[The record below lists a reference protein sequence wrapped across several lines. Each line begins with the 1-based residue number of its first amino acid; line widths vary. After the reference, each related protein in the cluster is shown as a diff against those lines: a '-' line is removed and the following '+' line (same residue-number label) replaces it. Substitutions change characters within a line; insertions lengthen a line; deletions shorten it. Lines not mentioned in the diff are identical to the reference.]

1 MYFNVFGEK
10 VSKTRYKEML
20 NAAKNR
26 RELIAARFDRREL
39 IKMGLVTSAGLLV
52 PMRGLSAR
60 AQQFPQGT
68 PDLCSQ
74 PPANQAKSPPTR
86 AFVRPLPILPVA
98 QTVKALNPAPTV
110 APNVAAGEART
121 RPHQALTL
129 FPPQKF
135 FNISQRQI
143 MHSFSPDLPTQP
155 VWGFDDSNGH
165 VSTPAPLYVFRY
177 GVPVLVRNNNNLPR
191 DPQVGGFGKPEVST
205 HLHNAHTP
213 SESDGFPGDFFK
225 SSQLLGHPSFY
236 DQHYPMQLAGVLSTH
251 KSTGG
256 DINEALSFLWFH
268 DHRVNFTSQNTYK
281 GLVGMCLFF
290 NEFDTGDEHAGFHLP
305 SFPEFDIPM
314 AFSDKVFDDDGKLF
328 FDLFNLDGILGDKFT
343 VNGEIQPFL
352 KVKPRRY
359 RLRLVDTGPS
369 RFYEF
374 FLTDPNHLNNVNPF
388 FVIADDGNLLPRPVK
403 VASARIG
410 VAERVDIIVDF
421 RPFAGK
427 SIFLENRLNQLN
439 GQGPV
444 IGQECN
450 APEILAAGQGNF
462 LVRFDVDS
470 APVADNSGDP
480 ENMKFYDL
488 PTVVEPRITRTLKFD
503 RLNGQ
508 WSINGQFV
516 DPTFEA
522 PRIRVGLNT
531 VENWILSNVTGNWT
545 HPVHIHFEEHQILA
559 RNEVPPSL
567 AIEHARK
574 DVTQL
579 RPNSRARLFFRF
591 RDFHGRYPLHCHNL
605 IHEDHA
611 MMLRWDIDPE
621 GGDDAFAP

>member
-1 MYFNVFGEK
+1 MYFNLFGK
-10 VSKTRYKEML
+10 RVSRARHKEML
-20 NAAKNR
+20 DAAKNR
-26 RELIAARFDRREL
+26 RELIAARLDRREL
-39 IKMGLVTSAGLLV
+39 IRMGLITSAGLLV
-52 PMRGLSAR
+52 PLKGLSAR
-60 AQQFPQGT
+60 AQQGFPQG
-68 PDLCSQ
+68 PSNLCSV
-74 PPANQAKSPPTR
+74 PAANQFASPHTR

-98 QTVKALNPAPTV
+98 QTVPALNPAPTV
-110 APNVAAGEART
+110 APNAAAGEKRT
-121 RPHQALTL
+121 RDHQALTI

-135 FNISQRQI
+135 YNVTQRQI
-143 MHSFSPDLPTQP
+143 MHSYSPDLPTQP
-155 VWGFDDSNGH
+155 VWGFDDGVH
-165 VSTPAPLYVFRY
+165 AITPAPLYVFRY
-177 GVPVLVRNNNNLPR
+177 GVPVLVRNNNSLPL

-213 SESDGFPGDFFK
+213 SESDGFPGDFFP
-225 SSQLLGHPSFY
+225 SAQLTPGQRSFY
-236 DQHYPMQLAGVLSTH
+236 DQHYPMQLAGILSTH
-251 KSTGG
+251 PGTG

-290 NEFDTGDEHAGFHLP
+290 NEFDTGDENTGFHLP

-314 AFSDKVFDDDGKLF
+314 AFADKVFDQDGKLF

-359 RLRLVDTGPS
+359 RLRLLNTGPS

-374 FLTDPNHLNNVNPF
+374 FLTDRNNLNAVNPY
-388 FVIADDGNLLPRPVK
+388 FVIADDGNLLPTPVK
-403 VASARIG
+403 VTSARIG
-410 VAERVDIIVDF
+410 VAERVDVIVDF
-421 RPFAGK
+421 RVFAGK
-427 SIFLENRLNQLN
+427 SIFLENRLSQLN

-444 IGQECN
+444 IAQECGV
-450 APEILAAGQGNF
+450 PEVMPAGQGNF
-462 LVRFDVDS
+462 LLRFDVES

-480 ENMKFYDL
+480 ETMKFYDL
-488 PTVVEPRITRTLKFD
+488 PAIVAPRITRTLKFD
-503 RLNGQ
+503 RLQGQ

-531 VENWILSNVTGNWT
+531 VENWVLSNITGNWT
-545 HPVHIHFEEHQILA
+545 HPIHIHFEEHQILT
-559 RNEVPPSL
+559 RNDVSPSL
-567 AIEHARK
+567 AIEHSRK

-579 RPNSRARLFFRF
+579 KPNSRARLFFRF

-611 MMLRWDIDPE
+611 MMLRWDIDPD
-621 GGDDAFAP
+621 GGDDAVVP

>member
-1 MYFNVFGEK
+1 MYFNVFGQR
-10 VSKTRYKEML
+10 VSKAQYKEML

-26 RELIAARFDRREL
+26 RELIAAQFSRREL
-39 IKMGLVTSAGLLV
+39 IKMGLVTSAGLLT
-52 PMRGLSAR
+52 PISGLSAR
-60 AQQFPQGT
+60 AFDQQGFPQ
-68 PDLCSQ
+68 LCGPLNQ
-74 PPANQAKSPPTR
+74 PASPQTR
-86 AFVRPLPILPVA
+86 PFIRPLPILPVT
-98 QTVKALNPAPTV
+98 QPVKALNPAPTI
-110 APNVAAGEART
+110 APNTAAGEGRT
-121 RPHQALTL
+121 RDHQAFTV

-135 FNISQRQI
+135 FSVTQKQI
-143 MHSFSPDLPTQP
+143 MHSYSPDLPTQP
-155 VWGFDDSNGH
+155 VWGFRDDSNGH
-165 VSTPAPLYVFRY
+165 ESTPAPLYVFRY
-177 GVPVLVRNNNNLPR
+177 GVPVLVRNNNALPR
-191 DPQVGGFGKPEVST
+191 NPQVGGFGRPEVST

-251 KSTGG
+251 RASGG

-281 GLVGMCLFF
+281 GLVGMCCFF
-290 NEFDTGDEHAGFHLP
+290 NEFDTGDELTGFHLP

-314 AFSDKVFDDDGKLF
+314 AFADKVFDESGNLS

-359 RLRLVDTGPS
+359 RLRLLDTGPS

-374 FLTDPNHLNNVNPF
+374 FLTDKNNLNAVNPLW
-388 FVIADDGNLLPRPVK
+388 VIADDGNLLPRPVK

-427 SIFLENRLNQLN
+427 SIYLENRLNQMN

-444 IGQECN
+444 ITQECGL
-450 APEILAAGQGNF
+450 PEIQPAGQGN
-462 LVRFDVDS
+462 LLLRFDVDS
-470 APVADNSGDP
+470 TPVADNSADP
-480 ENMKFYDL
+480 EDLRFYSL
-488 PTVVEPRITRTLKFD
+488 PEIEEPRITRTLNFD

-516 DPTFEA
+516 DPTFEE
-522 PRIRVGLNT
+522 PRIRVGLNSI
-531 VENWILSNVTGNWT
+531 ENWILSNVTGNWT
-545 HPVHIHFEEHQILA
+545 HPIHIHFEEHQILA
-559 RNEVPPSL
+559 RNGVSPSL
-567 AIEHARK
+567 MIEHSRK

-611 MMLRWDIDPE
+611 MMLRWDIDPD
-621 GGDDAFAP
+621 GGDGALVP

>member
-1 MYFNVFGEK
+1 MYRNVLGEK
-10 VSKTRYKEML
+10 VSKTRYREML
-20 NAAKNR
+20 DAAKNR
-26 RELIAARFDRREL
+26 RELITAQFDRREL
-39 IKMGLVTSAGLLV
+39 IKMGLITSAGLLA
-52 PMRGLSAR
+52 PIRGLSAR
-60 AQQFPQGT
+60 ALQQGIPNICGV
-68 PDLCSQ
+68 PVAQ
-74 PPANQAKSPPTR
+74 PPSPPT
-86 AFVRPLPILPVA
+86 APFTVPLRVLPQM
-98 QTVKALNPAPTV
+98 QTTTALTPAPTID
-110 APNVAAGEART
+110 PNTAAGEART
-121 RPHQALTL
+121 RPHQAFNL
-129 FPPQKF
+129 FPPQRF
-135 FNISQRQI
+135 FEVSQRQI
-143 MHSFSPDLPTQP
+143 PWSFHPQLPLQT
-155 VWGFDDSNGH
+155 VWGFKDSHGNFG
-165 VSTPAPLYVFRY
+165 TPAPLYVFHY
-177 GVPVLVRNNNNLPR
+177 GVPVLVRNHNDLPL
-191 DPQVGGFGKPEVST
+191 DPQFGGFGRPEVST

-225 SSQLLGHPSFY
+225 SSQFLGHPSFY
-236 DQHYPMQLAGVLSTH
+236 DQHYPMQLAGILSTNPG
-251 KSTGG
+251 TG
-256 DINEALSFLWFH
+256 DINEALSSLWFH
-268 DHRVNFTSQNTYK
+268 DHRLNFTSQNTYK
-281 GLVGMCLFF
+281 GLVGLCCFF
-290 NEFDTGDEHAGFHLP
+290 NQFDTGDEHTGFHLP

-314 AFSDKVFDDDGKLF
+314 AFADKVFDSESGQLV

-343 VNGEIQPFL
+343 VNGVIQPFF

-359 RLRLVDTGPS
+359 RLRLTNTGPS

-374 FLTDPNHLNNVNPF
+374 FLTDTNNLNAVNPY
-388 FVIADDGNLLPRPVK
+388 FVIANDGNLLPKPVK

-444 IGQECN
+444 IGEECN
-450 APEILAAGQGNF
+450 APEILPAGNGN
-462 LVRFDVDS
+462 LLLRFDVDS
-470 APVADNSGDP
+470 TPVADNSLDP
-480 ENMKFYDL
+480 EDMKFYDL
-488 PTVVEPRITRTLKFD
+488 PSVVEPRITRTLKFD

-516 DPTFEA
+516 GDLST

-545 HPVHIHFEEHQILA
+545 HPVHIHFEEHQILQ
-559 RNEVPPSL
+559 RNGVRPSL

-611 MMLRWDIDPE
+611 MMLRWDIDPD
-621 GGDDAFAP
+621 GGDSALVP

>member
-10 VSKTRYKEML
+10 VSRARYREML
-20 NAAKNR
+20 NAATNR

-39 IKMGLVTSAGLLV
+39 IRMGLVTAAGSLV
-52 PMRGLSAR
+52 SMKGLSAR
-60 AQQFPQGT
+60 AQQFQQGPSNLCGT
-68 PDLCSQ
+68 PQL
-74 PPANQAKSPPTR
+74 PANQPASPPTR
-86 AFVRPLPILPVA
+86 AFIRPLPILPLA
-98 QTVKALNPAPTV
+98 QPVKALNPAPTV
-110 APNVAAGEART
+110 APNTAAGESRT

-135 FNISQRQI
+135 FNVFQRQI
-143 MHSFSPDLPTQP
+143 LHSFSPDLPTQA

-165 VSTPAPLYVFRY
+165 ASTPAPLYVFRY
-177 GVPVLVRNNNNLPR
+177 GVPVLVRNHNALPP

-213 SESDGFPGDFFK
+213 SESDGFPGDFFP
-225 SSQLLGHPSFY
+225 SGHFY

-251 KSTGG
+251 KDSGG

-290 NEFDTGDEHAGFHLP
+290 NEFDTGDEHTGFHLP
-305 SFPEFDIPM
+305 SFPDFDIPM
-314 AFSDKVFDDDGKLF
+314 AFSDKVFDQDGKLF
-328 FDLFNLDGILGDKFT
+328 FDLFNLDGILGDRFT

-352 KVKPRRY
+352 QVKPRRY
-359 RLRLVDTGPS
+359 RLRLVNTGPS

-374 FLTDPNHLNNVNPF
+374 FLTDPNNLNGVNPY
-388 FVIADDGNLLPRPVK
+388 FVIADDGNLLPKPVK

-421 RPFAGK
+421 RQFAGK
-427 SIFLENRLNQLN
+427 SIFLENRLSQLN
-439 GQGPV
+439 GQGPL
-444 IGQECN
+444 IAQQCGI
-450 APEILAAGQGNF
+450 PEVMPAGQGNF
-462 LVRFDVDS
+462 LLRFDVDS
-470 APVADNSGDP
+470 TPVADDSADP
-480 ENMKFYDL
+480 EDMKFYEL
-488 PTVVEPRITRTLKFD
+488 PSIVEPRITRTLKFD

-531 VENWILSNVTGNWT
+531 VENWILSNITGNWT
-545 HPVHIHFEEHQILA
+545 HPIHIHFEEHQILA
-559 RNEVPPSL
+559 RNDVPPSL
-567 AIEHARK
+567 AIEHSRK
-574 DVTQL
+574 DVTEL

-591 RDFHGRYPLHCHNL
+591 RDFHGRYPMHCHNL

-621 GGDDAFAP
+621 GGDSRLVP

>member
-1 MYFNVFGEK
+1 MCFNVFGER
-10 VSKTRYKEML
+10 VSRTRYKEML

-26 RELIAARFDRREL
+26 RELVAAQFDRREL
-39 IKMGLVTSAGLLV
+39 IKMGLVTAAGLLA
-52 PMRGLSAR
+52 PIKGLSAR
-60 AQQFPQGT
+60 AFPQQGI
-68 PDLCSQ
+68 PNLCA
-74 PPANQAKSPPTR
+74 PGNQAASPPTR
-86 AFVRPLPILPVA
+86 AFVRPLPILPIAQPVA
-98 QTVKALNPAPTV
+98 SLSPAPTIN
-110 APNVAAGEART
+110 PNTVAGEART
-121 RPHQALTL
+121 RAHQALTL

-135 FNISQRQI
+135 FEVRQRQI

-155 VWGFDDSNGH
+155 VWGFDDSHGH
-165 VSTPAPLYVFRY
+165 VSTPAPTYVFRY
-177 GVPVLVRNNNNLPR
+177 GVPVLVRNHNILPAG
-191 DPQVGGFGKPEVST
+191 PQVGGFGKPEVST

-213 SESDGFPGDFFK
+213 SESDGFPGDFIP
-225 SSQLLGHPSFY
+225 SGHFY

-251 KSTGG
+251 QSTGG

-281 GLVGMCLFF
+281 GLVGMCCFF
-290 NEFDTGDEHAGFHLP
+290 NEFDTGDELTGFHLP

-314 AFSDKVFDDDGKLF
+314 AFSDKVFDQSGQLF

-343 VNGEIQPFL
+343 VNGEIQPFF

-359 RLRLVDTGPS
+359 RLRMVDTGPS

-374 FLTDPNHLNNVNPF
+374 FLTDMKDLDAVNPF
-388 FVIADDGNLLPRPVK
+388 FVIADDGNLLPKPVK
-403 VASARIG
+403 VSSARIG
-410 VAERVDIIVDF
+410 VAERVDVIVDF
-421 RPFAGK
+421 RPFVGK
-427 SIFLENRLNQLN
+427 SIFLENRLNQVN

-444 IGQECN
+444 IGEQCGV
-450 APEILAAGQGNF
+450 PEILPAGKGNL

-470 APVADNSGDP
+470 APVADNSLDP
-480 ENMKFYDL
+480 EEMTFYSL
-488 PTVVEPRITRTLKFD
+488 PAIVEPRITRTLKFD

-508 WSINGQFV
+508 WSVNGQFV
-516 DPTFEA
+516 DPTFEV

-559 RNEVPPSL
+559 RNGVPPSL

-574 DVTQL
+574 DVTEL

-611 MMLRWDIDPE
+611 MMLRWDIDPD
-621 GGDDAFAP
+621 GGDNAVVP

>member
-10 VSKTRYKEML
+10 VSRARYKEML
-20 NAAKNR
+20 NAAENR

-39 IKMGLVTSAGLLV
+39 IRMGLLTSAGLLI
-52 PMRGLSAR
+52 PTKGLSAR
-60 AQQFPQGT
+60 DQQFQQGASN
-68 PDLCSQ
+68 LCG
-74 PPANQAKSPPTR
+74 PPLAPANQPASPPTTP
-86 AFVRPLPILPVA
+86 FIRPLPILPIA
-98 QTVKALNPAPTV
+98 QPVKALT
-110 APNVAAGEART
+110 AAGEQRT
-121 RPHQALTL
+121 RPHQAFTL

-135 FNISQRQI
+135 FNVTQKQI
-143 MHSFSPDLPTQP
+143 LHSFSPNLPTQP

-177 GVPVLVRNNNNLPR
+177 GVPVLVRNNNQLPL

-236 DQHYPMQLAGVLSTH
+236 DQHYPMQLAGILSTH
-251 KSTGG
+251 PGTG

-281 GLVGMCLFF
+281 GLVGMCCFF
-290 NEFDTGDEHAGFHLP
+290 NEFDTGDELTGFHLP
-305 SFPEFDIPM
+305 SFPDFDIPM
-314 AFSDKVFDDDGKLF
+314 AFADKVFDQDGKLF
-328 FDLFNLDGILGDKFT
+328 FDLFNLDGILGDRFT

-359 RLRLVDTGPS
+359 RLRLLNTGPS

-374 FLTDPNHLNNVNPF
+374 FLTDKNNLNAVNPY

-410 VAERVDIIVDF
+410 VAERVDVIVDF

-427 SIFLENRLNQLN
+427 SIFLENRLSQLN

-444 IGQECN
+444 IAQECGI
-450 APEILAAGQGNF
+450 PEIMPAGQGNF
-462 LVRFDVDS
+462 LMRFDVDS
-470 APVADNSGDP
+470 TPVADNSGDP
-480 ENMKFYDL
+480 ETLTFYDL
-488 PTVVEPRITRTLKFD
+488 PSIVAPRITRTLKFD
-503 RLNGQ
+503 RLQGQ

-531 VENWILSNVTGNWT
+531 VENWILSNITGNWT
-545 HPVHIHFEEHQILA
+545 HPIHIHFEEHQILA
-559 RNEVPPSL
+559 RNDVPPSL

-574 DVTQL
+574 DVTEL
-579 RPNSRARLFFRF
+579 KPNSRARLFFRF

-611 MMLRWDIDPE
+611 MMLRWDIDPD
-621 GGDDAFAP
+621 GGDSALVP